1 MTAAAALRYHKIS
14 RCRRCRAISAQIHTL
29 SFLFLLIPMAIKTK
43 TRDFFFLS
51 SRCECGATVKKLIP
65 SYVCVCYSG
74 TDVYWFSSC
83 VDFRLTDCFLTS
95 LLLSGRFALIVLGQE
110 FPGFRRLF
118 LLFLPS
124 GKYLVTSNYFLRAF
138 FVFSDSTFLRMC
150 KCEDSG

>member
-1 MTAAAALRYHKIS
+1 MSAMS
-14 RCRRCRAISAQIHTL
+14 RDFCTNTHTL
-29 SFLFLLIPMAIKTK
+29 LLFLLIPMAIKTK

-65 SYVCVCYSG
+65 SCVCYSG
-74 TDVYWFSSC
+74 TDVYWFSSR